1 MTGRSPEETILKSAL
16 KVVDAKTISGT
27 RMHLI
32 AKEAGMSQSNLHYHF
47 RTKKELLLAL
57 LHYLQKQFS
66 EDREND
72 LKNRADSL
80 KQKLGGFFD
89 QKKSIILREP
99 EYDRVQ
105 FDFWSLGQ
113 VDPEINGCF
122 QKSFNI
128 WRENI
133 SEIIHFYVP
142 ELDENNVRTVSEI
155 MVSMMMG
162 ATMQYLNLETPV
174 GLEEYFTICEQMICW
189 YLEKGM

>member
-133 SEIIHFYVP
+133 SEIIHSIP
-142 ELDENNVRTVSEI
+142 HTVLSR
-155 MVSMMMG
+155 
-162 ATMQYLNLETPV
+162 
-174 GLEEYFTICEQMICW
+174 
-189 YLEKGM
+189 

>member
-80 KQKLGGFFD
+80 KQKLGGFLI
-89 QKKSIILREP
+89 KRNP
-99 EYDRVQ
+99 
-105 FDFWSLGQ
+105 
-113 VDPEINGCF
+113 
-122 QKSFNI
+122 
-128 WRENI
+128 
-133 SEIIHFYVP
+133 
-142 ELDENNVRTVSEI
+142 
-155 MVSMMMG
+155 
-162 ATMQYLNLETPV
+162 
-174 GLEEYFTICEQMICW
+174 
-189 YLEKGM
+189 